1 MTAPRLE
8 AYGRTALDSACSAIT
23 GATRGAQE
31 KTLHREC
38 FAIGGLVAGNVIKES
53 EARARLIA
61 AAREMPAYGEKW
73 APIERKVELSFHRG
87 RQAPRKVPDG
97 RERPQSYSHAEGQER
112 PPGAAY
118 PTPTGTTT
126 IAQAIAF
133 WNVAVDPR
141 GTPGQIYLERDR
153 ALNLPADLAGE
164 VLRWHPGAGALLAL
178 FRSIATGEPQA
189 ISRIFLD
196 HDAHKTGRQ
205 FFGPVAGAAVML
217 DGFDEVTAGLHIC
230 EGVETGMAARQFD
243 LKPTWALGSAGA
255 IAAFPLLGGVECL
268 ILLQENDEASARAC
282 GACAA
287 RWHAAGREVE
297 ILITPKAGKDINDII
312 INPAAPP

>member
-1 MTAPRLE
+1 MSAPRLE
-8 AYGRTALDSACSAIT
+8 AYGRTALDSACSTIT

-73 APIERKVELSFHRG
+73 AAIERKVELSFQRG
-87 RQAPRKVPDG
+87 MQAPRKVPDSRDARG
-97 RERPQSYSHAEGQER
+97 GSTPTPQPAR
-112 PPGAAY
+112 PPGTTH

-126 IAQAIAF
+126 TAQAIAL
-133 WNVAVDPR
+133 WNVGLDPR

-153 ALNLPADLAGE
+153 KLELGGDLAGE
-164 VLRWHPGAGALLAL
+164 VLRWHPDAGAILAL
-178 FRSIATGEPQA
+178 FRNIASGEPQA
-189 ISRIFLD
+189 VTRILLD
-196 HDAHKTGRQ
+196 QNARKIGRR
-205 FFGPVAGAAVML
+205 FFGPVAGAAIML
-217 DGFDEVTAGLHIC
+217 DAWDEVTAGLHIC

-255 IAAFPLLGGVECL
+255 ISSFPVLGGVECL
-268 ILLQENDEASARAC
+268 TLLQENDDASARAC
-282 GACAA
+282 EACAA
-287 RWHAAGREVE
+287 RWHAAGREV

-312 INPAAPP
+312 INRPAPP